1 MICEPVPAAAVQLV
15 PVCEAL
21 PRAVIGRRVKLVVA
35 VSPEP
40 FGCID
45 LVGLVQFVRE
55 LHQLNVAINAAL
67 LDNAAVRCRAVVVVP
82 DFCSAVVVSRM
93 NASRV

>member
-1 MICEPVPAAAVQLV
+1 MVCEPVSAAAVQLV
-15 PVCEAL
+15 PDCETLA
-21 PRAVIGRRVKLVVA
+21 RTVIGRWVNLVV
-35 VSPEP
+35 VIFPEP

-67 LDNAAVRCRAVVVVP
+67 LDNAAVRCR
-82 DFCSAVVVSRM
+82 RLL
-93 NASRV
+93 